1 MTITEMFAATIGGKN
16 TATATVYVNGNV
28 YATYSKAIAIE
39 VAEEIGGEAV
49 DDDTGEILQ

>member
-1 MTITEMFAATIGGKN
+1 MTITEMFVATIGGKS
-16 TATATVYVNGNV
+16 TATATVYMNGSA

-39 VAEEIGGEAV
+39 VAKEIGGEAV